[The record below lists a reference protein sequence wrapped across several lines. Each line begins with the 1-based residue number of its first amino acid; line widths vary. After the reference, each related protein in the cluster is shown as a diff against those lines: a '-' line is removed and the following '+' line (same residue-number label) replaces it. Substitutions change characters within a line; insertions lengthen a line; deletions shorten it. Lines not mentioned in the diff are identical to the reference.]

1 MDMEFEQLKCNEI
14 KMFLKQLK
22 YLKSVKIQNYF
33 KENKLGMFEGFNWLP
48 LKKQTHVVGKKW

>member
-33 KENKLGMFEGFNWLP
+33 K
-48 LKKQTHVVGKKW
+48 